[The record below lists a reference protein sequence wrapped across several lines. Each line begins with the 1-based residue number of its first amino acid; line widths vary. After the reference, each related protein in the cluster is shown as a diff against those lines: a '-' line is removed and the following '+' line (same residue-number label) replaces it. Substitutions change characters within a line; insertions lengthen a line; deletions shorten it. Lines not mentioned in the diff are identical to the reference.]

1 MANAEQLGAN
11 RHVAGI
17 PGASTRRYVLSSV
30 ISARA
35 IGRGRGLSP
44 AGGQLEGSYE
54 LRSRLRIGEGVR
66 TGLRDH
72 EHVARRLDIAAA
84 RAKNL
89 AQQPLDAA
97 ADHRVPDPLAHRD
110 AETGAQPR
118 GRAADHHQVFAV
130 PTAPLAL
137 HGEELGTPTQANR
150 LRVAVRGGHGSP
162 RLLRWNRDRQ
172 APAPLVAP
180 PLQDAASAGRS
191 HSGAEA
197 MRSFAPAVA
206 RLIGPLHR
214 SPGWAREPA
223 IRTQHCGNVNFA
235 ARKVLASFDRMTPP
249 LSSSQSRVLPPR
261 PTSPPSPHAYP
272 NVGSDHDE
280 NKPNRILP

>member
-11 RHVAGI
+11 RHVAAN

-44 AGGQLEGSYE
+44 AGGQLEGSHE
-54 LRSRLRIGEGVR
+54 LGSRLGIGEGVR

-72 EHVARRLDIAAA
+72 EHVARRLDVAAA

-110 AETGAQPR
+110 AETGAQPG
-118 GRAADHHQVFAV
+118 GRPADHHQVFAV

-137 HGEELGTPTQANR
+137 HREELSTPAQADR

-162 RLLRWNRDRQ
+162 GLLRRNRDRQ

-180 PLQDAASAGRS
+180 PLQDAAPAGRS
-191 HSGAEA
+191 HPGAEA
-197 MRSFAPAVA
+197 MRSFAAAVA

-214 SPGWAREPA
+214 SPGLGAGTSDTNTAVGEC
-223 IRTQHCGNVNFA
+223 QFA
-235 ARKVLASFDRMTPP
+235 ATKALAS
-249 LSSSQSRVLPPR
+249 
-261 PTSPPSPHAYP
+261 
-272 NVGSDHDE
+272 SDT
-280 NKPNRILP
+280 NY

>member
-110 AETGAQPR
+110 AEAGAKPR

-137 HGEELGTPTQANR
+137 HGEELGTPTQADR

-162 RLLRWNRDRQ
+162 GLLRWNRDRQ

-214 SPGWAREPA
+214 SPGLGA
-223 IRTQHCGNVNFA
+223 G
-235 ARKVLASFDRMTPP
+235 
-249 LSSSQSRVLPPR
+249 
-261 PTSPPSPHAYP
+261 TSDTNTA
-272 NVGSDHDE
+272 VGECQFHRDE
-280 NKPNRILP
+280 GTGLL